1 MKKPNKQELEEIQKK
16 AKSYNLILIFWI
28 AFLLFITV
36 FKLSAQTGIVYKIT
50 DGDTFRIRTKDTTFI
65 ARLYAIDCPEKKQE
79 FGEYA
84 KIFVSDLILNKE
96 VTYTIKSIDKRYKR
110 LVIDCKV
117 NYVSLSELLLING
130 LAWHYC
136 AYDKSEVLHS
146 LQDAAKSN
154 KFGLWGFENPLE
166 PWVFRKL
173 KKKYNL

>member
-1 MKKPNKQELEEIQKK
+1 MKKPNKQELEEIQKVSKFYNK
-16 AKSYNLILIFWI
+16 ALIVLLLILIFI
-28 AFLLFITV
+28 FSICNLN
-36 FKLSAQTGIVYKIT
+36 AQTGIVYKVT

-65 ARLYAIDCPEKKQE
+65 ARLYAIDCPEKKQQ
-79 FGEYA
+79 FGNDA
-84 KIFVSDLILNKE
+84 KKFVSNLILNKE
-96 VTYTIKSIDKRYKR
+96 VSYTIKSIDKRYKR

-146 LQDAAKSN
+146 LQDSAKSN
-154 KFGLWGFENPLE
+154 KYGLWSGENPIE

-173 KKKYNL
+173 KKK